1 MASQESNNEDTQE
14 AKENASSVGSL
25 LRASRLRIGDDLRF
39 VAETLHIRYIY
50 LEAIEAGHFDELPG
64 TAYAIGFI
72 RSYADYL
79 GLDSEEVVRRYK
91 AESASQSGDT
101 KLVFPVPIPESSIPG
116 GAIVFVGVVVA
127 LLAYGGWYVST
138 AKDGFLAG
146 LVSPV
151 PERLSEQTQTQE
163 PEMQTES
170 IQVETPEQAEVEDTE
185 VEPQGTG
192 EMEEQAASDV
202 ASQVV
207 EEVQQTVETV
217 EQAASEIQETAAAE
231 STSSV
236 ETVVGQVQEP
246 VQAITEPV
254 QAVAEPVQAV
264 TEPVQADTEP
274 VQAVTEPV
282 QAITEPVQAD
292 TEPVQATT
300 ELTPSEPVSESTPTE
315 LETAEAPEAEPAEQV
330 ETETA
335 PSGEGDTE
343 ERPAESEVPAAPVET
358 ASAPSN
364 VEADPSGR
372 VYGSENEDFR
382 ILVKARK
389 NSWIQVRDNNANRL
403 VMTRLLRAG
412 DSYRVPDQSGL
423 VLLTGNAGALE
434 ILVDGEAVPDLGKAG
449 TVQRNVTLDPDLL
462 RQGTAAE

>member
-274 VQAVTEPV
+274 VQA
-282 QAITEPVQAD
+282 
-292 TEPVQATT
+292 TT